1 MTDIE
6 GWQGRANRNII
17 RSLKKNKR
25 QKDRKNILK

>member
-17 RSLKKNKR
+17 RSLKKNKTD
-25 QKDRKNILK
+25 KKTGKIF